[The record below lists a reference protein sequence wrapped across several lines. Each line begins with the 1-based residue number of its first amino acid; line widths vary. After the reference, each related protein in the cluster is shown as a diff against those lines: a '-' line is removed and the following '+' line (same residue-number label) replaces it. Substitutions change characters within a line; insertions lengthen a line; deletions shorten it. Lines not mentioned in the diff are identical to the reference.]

1 MLKVTISKHGEDLV
15 IRIPAE
21 LGRDLDLSE
30 GDEFHLAVLQDGVM
44 ELTRPPF
51 DNARFFRDLRTFV
64 SASKRSDPI
73 GRSLVDGS
81 RY

>member
-1 MLKVTISKHGEDLV
+1 MPKVTISKHGEDLV
-15 IRIPAE
+15 IRIPAQ

-30 GDEFHLAVLQDGVM
+30 GDEVHLAVRQDGVM
-44 ELTRPPF
+44 ELTRLPF
-51 DNARFFRDLRTFV
+51 DNARFFRDLRAFV
-64 SASKRSDPI
+64 SSSKRSDPI